1 MSTSRF
7 VRLAGALMLVA
18 GAVILMGIITAEAL
32 YPAAYTTGGNEIS
45 DLGGTEPPE
54 ALVLQPSATIFDL
67 AMIASGVLVL
77 GAAVGL
83 QAGLGRMPVT
93 LAVAAVGVGALGVG
107 IFPGNTGGI
116 HGLFAMLTF
125 IGGGIAAIV
134 TARVT
139 RPPFRYL
146 SALLGIIAL
155 ATLGSYI
162 ALGDGS
168 PLAGLGIGGIERWV
182 AYPIVIWVIAFGGYL
197 SAWPG
202 RPSAGT
208 GEPPPPG
215 ALESEHVV
223 STAR

>member
-1 MSTSRF
+1 MSTARF

-18 GAVILMGIITAEAL
+18 GAVILMGIITAEAV
-32 YPAAYTTGGNEIS
+32 YPAGYSTGGNEIS

-54 ALVLQPSATIFDL
+54 GLVLQPSATIFDVT
-67 AMIASGVLVL
+67 MIVSGGLVL
-77 GAAVGL
+77 GAAAGL
-83 QAGLGRMPVT
+83 QAGLGRMSVT

-116 HGLFAMLTF
+116 HALFAMLTF

-139 RPPFRYL
+139 QPPFRLL

-155 ATLGSYI
+155 ATLGSYVL
-162 ALGDGS
+162 LGDGS

-197 SAWPG
+197 SAWQG
-202 RPSAGT
+202 RSNASTSA
-208 GEPPPPG
+208 PPPPSDLDSG
-215 ALESEHVV
+215 HVV
-223 STAR
+223 SKAR

>member
-1 MSTSRF
+1 
-7 VRLAGALMLVA
+7 MLVA

-54 ALVLQPSATIFDL
+54 ALVLQPSATIFDVTMMVGGL
-67 AMIASGVLVL
+67 LVL

-83 QAGLGRMPVT
+83 QAGLGRLSVT
-93 LAVAAVGVGALGVG
+93 IAVAAVGLGALGVG
-107 IFPGNTGGI
+107 VFPGNTGGI
-116 HGLFAMLTF
+116 HALFAMLTF

-134 TARVT
+134 TATVT

-146 SALLGIIAL
+146 SAILGAIGL

-162 ALGDGS
+162 LLGDGS
-168 PLAGLGIGGIERWV
+168 PMAGLGIGGLERWV

-197 SAWPG
+197 SAWPE
-202 RPSAGT
+202 RA
-208 GEPPPPG
+208 
-215 ALESEHVV
+215 
-223 STAR
+223 

>member
-54 ALVLQPSATIFDL
+54 GLVLQPSATIFDL
-67 AMIASGVLVL
+67 AMIVSGVLLL
-77 GAAVGL
+77 GAALGL

-139 RPPFRYL
+139 QPPFRFL

-162 ALGDGS
+162 LLGDGS

-182 AYPIVIWVIAFGGYL
+182 AYPIVIWVIGFGGYL
-197 SAWPG
+197 SAWTG

-208 GEPPPPG
+208 GTPPPPG
-215 ALESEHVV
+215 DLDSDHVV